1 MLPLVPRQRTG
12 WRLVFGGSG
21 VCNGGVELE
30 HRPVGGAIVAAVDGS
45 LSSID
50 ALRWAV
56 QQARLSGLPL
66 HVISCWQ
73 TIENYSL
80 AETDIPDSIFRDKA
94 EASLRTALEEVDTAG
109 LSVVAAVEH
118 GYPPQV
124 LIEASRSASLL
135 VLGSRGHG
143 GFVGMLLGSVSQHC
157 VAHAHCPVVVIR
169 HQA

>member
-1 MLPLVPRQRTG
+1 MDLVHEPAAD
-12 WRLVFGGSG
+12 
-21 VCNGGVELE
+21 
-30 HRPVGGAIVAAVDGS
+30 AIVAAVDGS
-45 LSSID
+45 PSSVD

-56 QQARLSGLPL
+56 QQARLTGHPL

-73 TIENYSL
+73 TLENYSL

-94 EASLRTALEEVDTAG
+94 EVSLRNALEEVDTAG
-109 LSVVAAVEH
+109 LSLLAVKEH

-124 LIEASRSASLL
+124 LIEASRYASLL
-135 VLGSRGHG
+135 VMGSRGHG

-169 HQA
+169 HQTEE